1 MRTGRR
7 FGLSAERKSD
17 VWRRWKVGQTLHEIG
32 RAFGKEH
39 SSIRSLVSRHGGIVP
54 AVRRRA
60 LLALTLRE
68 REEISR
74 GLASGSSIREI
85 AKGLERPVSTVSRE
99 VARHGGC
106 PAYRANQADGEAW
119 RHGGRPAYR
128 ASQADGEA
136 WQSALRPKRCLLSSN
151 LKLRNIVA
159 SKLILDW
166 SPKQISGWLKTQ
178 YPDDESMRVSH
189 ETIYRSL
196 FIQARGALKKELL
209 EHLRSKRRIRR
220 SRHSRIFK
228 DGRGQIPE
236 AISIRERPAEV
247 EDRAIPGHWEG
258 DLLRGSGN
266 SHIATL
272 VERQSRFVMLIKIPS
287 RDTAEVVGALSK
299 HVRKLPAT
307 LRRSLTWDRG
317 LEMAKH
323 KDFTVATDVKVY
335 FCDPQSPWQRGSN
348 ENTNGLLRQYFPKN
362 TDLTDYSQSDLDK
375 VALRLNQRPRE
386 TLGFQTPASKL
397 QESVASTH

>member
-1 MRTGRR
+1 MPVQTVDATPSGINLFLKVVFMKPGKR
-7 FGLSAERKSD
+7 FGLSAEQKLD
-17 VWRRWKVGQTLHEIG
+17 VWRRWKAGQTLHEIG

-39 SSIRSLVSRHGGIVP
+39 SSIRCLVSRHGGIAP

-74 GLASGSSIREI
+74 GLASVSSRREM
-85 AKGLERPVSTVSRE
+85 ATCLERAVSTLSRE
-99 VARHGGC
+99 VARHGG
-106 PAYRANQADGEAW
+106 
-119 RHGGRPAYR
+119 RPEYR

-136 WQSALRPKRCLLSSN
+136 WQSALRPQRCPLSTN
-151 LKLRNIVA
+151 RKLRNMVA

-178 YPDDESMRVSH
+178 YPAEESLRVSH
-189 ETIYRSL
+189 ETFYRSL

-209 EHLRSKRRIRR
+209 EHLRSQRRIRR
-220 SRHSRIFK
+220 SQHCRIFK
-228 DGRGQIPE
+228 DRRGQIPE

-247 EDRAIPGHWEG
+247 DDRAIPGHWEG

-272 VERQSRFVMLIKIPS
+272 VERHSRFVLLIKVRS
-287 RDTAEVVGALSK
+287 RDTAEVVGPLSQ

-307 LRRSLTWDRG
+307 LRRWLTWN
-317 LEMAKH
+317 
-323 KDFTVATDVKVY
+323 
-335 FCDPQSPWQRGSN
+335 P
-348 ENTNGLLRQYFPKN
+348 
-362 TDLTDYSQSDLDK
+362 
-375 VALRLNQRPRE
+375 
-386 TLGFQTPASKL
+386 
-397 QESVASTH
+397 

>member
-1 MRTGRR
+1 VAPLEGGTD
-7 FGLSAERKSD
+7 A
-17 VWRRWKVGQTLHEIG
+17 HEIG

-39 SSIRSLVSRHGGIVP
+39 SSIRCLVLRHGGIAP

-60 LLALTLRE
+60 

-74 GLASGSSIREI
+74 GLASGSSMRAI
-85 AKGLERPVSTVSRE
+85 AKCLERAVSTVSRE
-99 VARHGGC
+99 VARHGG
-106 PAYRANQADGEAW
+106 
-119 RHGGRPAYR
+119 RPEYR

-136 WQSALRPKRCLLSSN
+136 WQSALRPKRCLLSVN

-209 EHLRSKRRIRR
+209 EHLRSKRRVRR
-220 SRHSRIFK
+220 SQHSRIFK

-236 AISIRERPAEV
+236 AISIRQRPAEV

-272 VERQSRFVMLIKIPS
+272 VERHSRFVMLIKVPS

-362 TDLTDYSQSDLDK
+362 TDLTDYSQSDLNK
-375 VALRLNQRPRE
+375 VAQRLNQRPRQ
-386 TLGFQTPASKL
+386 TLGFHTPASKL